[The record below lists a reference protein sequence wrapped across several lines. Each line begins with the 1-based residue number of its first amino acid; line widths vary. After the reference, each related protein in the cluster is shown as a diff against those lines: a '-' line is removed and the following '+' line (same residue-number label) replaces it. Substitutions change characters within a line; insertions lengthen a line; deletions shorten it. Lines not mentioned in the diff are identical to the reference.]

1 MKSSGFGGEFRI
13 ARHKES
19 SLPLDF
25 QPDTSGLVFYTVLGT
40 RKLVLSK
47 NIYWM
52 ALCPVQV
59 SLRNL

>member
-1 MKSSGFGGEFRI
+1 MNSSGFGGEFRI

-19 SLPLDF
+19 SLSSDV

-47 NIYWM
+47 NIHLQ
-52 ALCPVQV
+52 A
-59 SLRNL
+59 